1 MMARTKESAMKSKRN
16 QAKTIRNIEFGNIWV
31 LTRKEMLEALRN
43 RWFLFYSVAFAVLT
57 LSISFLSLAGADQYG
72 FAGFN
77 RTAAGLVNLVMLIVP
92 LMALSAGA
100 GSIASERE
108 RGTLAQV
115 LAMPVTRT
123 ELLVGKFLG
132 ISLALILA
140 LVTGFGLSAAV
151 ISIRGGVAG
160 AAGYLSMAGLG
171 CLLAIGMLSVGLL
184 ISTLTNKSGAA
195 AGASIVVW
203 LGLAFVSDLGLM
215 GSSVLFRLRLWTL
228 FDAALANPL
237 EVFKMATLNSSQA
250 ALSVLGPVGRYAECT
265 FGHTLWLV
273 FLGVLVTWIAGPLLL
288 AWRLFG
294 RSEVA

>member
-1 MMARTKESAMKSKRN
+1 MKRKQVHEIQARTV
-16 QAKTIRNIEFGNIWV
+16 EFGNLWV
-31 LTRKEMLEALRN
+31 LARKEMLEALRN

-100 GSIASERE
+100 GSIAGEYE

-123 ELLVGKFLG
+123 ELLAGKFLG
-132 ISLALILA
+132 ISLALVLA
-140 LVTGFGLSAAV
+140 LTTGFGLSAAV
-151 ISIRGGVAG
+151 IAFRGGMAG
-160 AAGYLSMAGLG
+160 ATGYLSMAGLG

-195 AGASIVVW
+195 AGAFIVVW

-250 ALSVLGPVGRYAECT
+250 ALGVLGPVGRYAEYT

-273 FLGVLVTWIAGPLLL
+273 FLGVLIAWIAVPLAL